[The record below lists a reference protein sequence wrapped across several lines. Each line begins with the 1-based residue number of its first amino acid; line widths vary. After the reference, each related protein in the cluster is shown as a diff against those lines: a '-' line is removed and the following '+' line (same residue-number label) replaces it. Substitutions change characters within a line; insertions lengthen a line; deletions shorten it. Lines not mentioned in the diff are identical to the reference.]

1 MRATSRPHTAELLF
15 NSVQME
21 EAVFTD
27 LHLPALPLLSSCREN
42 KRVSLEIL
50 FAPLHVVI

>member
-1 MRATSRPHTAELLF
+1 MRATSRPHTAELLV

-27 LHLPALPLLSSCREN
+27 FHLPALPLLSSCREN
-42 KRVSLEIL
+42 KSVPPEIL
-50 FAPLHVVI
+50 FAPFHTVL